1 MDDREI
7 EERLRAAWNPE
18 PPEGMRERVLGGLQN
33 AECRMQNAEAPAPAP
48 SAEPAERVGLRIGRH
63 VILGSPA
70 SRRLERGATCGV
82 PGLGCPPRRARWHA
96 GLAVAGLLVVL
107 VAGASDHARSVRLT
121 RLVDGSGPRVEA
133 VAPDDLRARK
143 RERDLLLSMALHDD
157 LLGEGGTL

>member
-1 MDDREI
+1 M
-7 EERLRAAWNPE
+7 
-18 PPEGMRERVLGGLQN
+18 
-33 AECRMQNAEAPAPAP
+33 
-48 SAEPAERVGLRIGRH
+48 
-63 VILGSPA
+63 
-70 SRRLERGATCGV
+70 
-82 PGLGCPPRRARWHA
+82 
-96 GLAVAGLLVVL
+96 L